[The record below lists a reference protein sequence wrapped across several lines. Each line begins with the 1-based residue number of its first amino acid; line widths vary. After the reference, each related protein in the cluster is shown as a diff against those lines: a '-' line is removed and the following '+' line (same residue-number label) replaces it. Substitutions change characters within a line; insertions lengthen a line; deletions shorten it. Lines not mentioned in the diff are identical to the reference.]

1 MARLTALYDS
11 QGMLLF
17 SGMGRAPC
25 LAYAELFGL
34 RRQDFTLVT
43 LMEQPVAPRRSR
55 ARGQRK
61 RQKRW
66 H

>member
-43 LMEQPVAPRRSR
+43 LMEPPKQPRPAR
-55 ARGQRK
+55 AKRNRK
-61 RQKRW
+61 RQQQW
-66 H
+66 Q